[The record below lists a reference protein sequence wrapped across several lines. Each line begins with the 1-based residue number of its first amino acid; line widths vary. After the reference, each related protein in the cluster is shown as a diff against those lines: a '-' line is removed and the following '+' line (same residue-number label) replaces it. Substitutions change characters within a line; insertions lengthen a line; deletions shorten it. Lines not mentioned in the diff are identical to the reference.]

1 MSFRLLPAACSAFV
15 AICSFPSHAQ
25 EIEQVDVFRD
35 AAVVTWT
42 AGSAGGSGAMARSFH
57 SASPS
62 DAMVFPTSADG
73 IWGALNARSGTWS
86 PDVPDAASTA
96 VKNDLDNARLE
107 LALKRA
113 QLELVE
119 EDIALLRANRK
130 VTGTAEALLVEDL
143 VDVAQWMHGEMKDL
157 LFRRVELNMEIE
169 AQEEEVQ
176 ALERSVQERQP
187 RRAYFWEVD
196 GLSASSQSVRTQV
209 VEWSG
214 GQGWTP
220 QDMLSLSSASDEP
233 TLTWYQRAAVVLDL
247 PSAGKAVTVLFHDA
261 PYAGLK
267 QRPDAQA
274 MPVMTYGRQMEAEEA
289 VSNQRRLLSA
299 SKWPG
304 THWTLTDLEV
314 GPHWERNVPL
324 GQESLVATVRHYA
337 VPKQAPVVNMRVSV
351 PRPTMPV
358 AEAEQALLMID
369 GRPAGKVWLTE
380 SGDSLIID
388 AGVSRDWTV
397 ERKREAALCAKSTL
411 GNRIKHHRAFSITV
425 ANRSNTAGEVV
436 IDEPLP
442 VSNNAEIEVTPETL
456 GGGELDAGS
465 GIVRWSMFLKAGES
479 RTLQFSYDV
488 SHGRDQ
494 RIPDLD

>member
-169 AQEEEVQ
+169 APEEEG
-176 ALERSVQERQP
+176 R
-187 RRAYFWEVD
+187 
-196 GLSASSQSVRTQV
+196 G
-209 VEWSG
+209 
-214 GQGWTP
+214 
-220 QDMLSLSSASDEP
+220 
-233 TLTWYQRAAVVLDL
+233 
-247 PSAGKAVTVLFHDA
+247 
-261 PYAGLK
+261 
-267 QRPDAQA
+267 PDA
-274 MPVMTYGRQMEAEEA
+274 G
-289 VSNQRRLLSA
+289 RRLRR
-299 SKWPG
+299 
-304 THWTLTDLEV
+304 
-314 GPHWERNVPL
+314 GP
-324 GQESLVATVRHYA
+324 
-337 VPKQAPVVNMRVSV
+337 
-351 PRPTMPV
+351 
-358 AEAEQALLMID
+358 
-369 GRPAGKVWLTE
+369 
-380 SGDSLIID
+380 
-388 AGVSRDWTV
+388 
-397 ERKREAALCAKSTL
+397 REA
-411 GNRIKHHRAFSITV
+411 GPGR
-425 ANRSNTAGEVV
+425 
-436 IDEPLP
+436 
-442 VSNNAEIEVTPETL
+442 
-456 GGGELDAGS
+456 
-465 GIVRWSMFLKAGES
+465 GES
-479 RTLQFSYDV
+479 RGRGEPPPSVVRVVLLEVVPAGPPAQREAVALLELLVLASSAPVASLLHAAIALLPEIRVLRATVLAGFAWEPVPWSVQAFMRLTV
-488 SHGRDQ
+488 SACRL
-494 RIPDLD
+494 RRAA